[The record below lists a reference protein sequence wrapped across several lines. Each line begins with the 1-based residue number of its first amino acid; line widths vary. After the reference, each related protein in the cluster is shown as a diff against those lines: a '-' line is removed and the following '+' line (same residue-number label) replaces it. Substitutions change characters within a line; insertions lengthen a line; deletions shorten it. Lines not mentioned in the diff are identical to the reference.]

1 MSQPFQPAFSDRR
14 FDVRANPNIEDL
26 LGGLE
31 GRVDRVTIPA
41 RGPQDDEP
49 IVITDGCTSNTC
61 ITCNSCATCNTCTC
75 TCLFCEGGLEGGGAG
90 DPRLTGW

>member
-14 FDVRANPNIEDL
+14 FDVRGNQNIDDL

-31 GRVDRVTIPA
+31 GRVDRVTLPP
-41 RGPQDDEP
+41 RGLEDEP

-75 TCLFCEGGLEGGGAG
+75 TCLFCEGGAGGLG
-90 DPRLTGW
+90 DPRTDLSGW